1 MVRQIYYTKIISV
14 VTAAFFLGLAAPVL
28 GATLSLT
35 PATGAYTVGAPFTAT
50 VVVTSSDKV
59 ANALSGVVTFPTN
72 RLEVV
77 SLNKN
82 NSVITYWV
90 NEPNY
95 SNATGQIKFEGVVP
109 NPGFSGVGKRVLA
122 ITFRPKIVGPV
133 TLTFSEGSVLAND
146 GQGTNILS
154 GLANANY
161 GIVPVKLE
169 SPAREATT
177 ATTVIGAPGAPQ
189 VTSTTHPDPA
199 SWYNHSNPVFQ
210 WELAS
215 EITGVNILADHS
227 PSTNP
232 GTASDG
238 RFSTYSYKKEVKDGA
253 WYFHLRLRN
262 AGGWGDITHFG
273 FNIDTAPPTDLQII
287 PVERL
292 DATDP
297 IVAFTITASDQGSGL
312 DRYEISMDGEPA
324 IIWSDNENH
333 RFTTPVLKLGEHT
346 LLVKVYDWAGNEL
359 AGSVNFSIAPLPA
372 PKILE
377 YPREI
382 ATGEIITLRGEA
394 LAGGLVTVSFKHPDG
409 SETTRET
416 RSDQVGRF
424 VISVD
429 EKWPAGVY
437 TATAMVKDNRGAESA
452 PSEAVVL
459 TLYLPALWQWGNAL
473 LRWLSLIIPILALLI
488 LLLFIILWSY
498 YRLRRIKQA
507 VRRESREATEALH
520 KSFDF
525 LREKSRDQLALL
537 EKAKANRVL
546 TKEETAIAENLKQ
559 SLNDVESYVRK
570 EIVDI
575 EKIVD

>member
-1 MVRQIYYTKIISV
+1 MGRKIYYSKIISIVAV
-14 VTAAFFLGLAAPVL
+14 VLFLGLATPVL

-35 PATGAYTVGAPFTAT
+35 PATGTYTVGVPFTTT
-50 VVVTSSDKV
+50 VVVTSSDKT
-59 ANALSGVVTFPTN
+59 ANALSGLVTFPTD

-77 SLNKN
+77 SLSKN

-90 NEPNY
+90 SEPSY

-109 NPGFSGVGKRVLA
+109 NPGFSGTGKKVLS
-122 ITFRPKIVGPV
+122 ITFQPKIIGSAK
-133 TLTFSEGSVLAND
+133 LTFSEGSVLAND

-169 SPAREATT
+169 SPAKEATT

-199 SWYNHSNPVFQ
+199 LWYNNSDPIFE

-215 EITGVNILADHS
+215 DITGVNILADHS

-238 RFSTYSYKKEVKDGA
+238 RFSTYSYKKAVKDGA

-273 FNIDTAPPTDLQII
+273 FNIDTVPPTDLQII
-287 PVERL
+287 PIERL

-297 IVAFTITASDQGSGL
+297 VVAFTITATDQGSGL
-312 DRYEISMDGEPA
+312 DRYEISVDGAPA
-324 IIWSDNENH
+324 IIWPDNADH
-333 RFTTPVLKLGEHT
+333 RFITPVMKSGEHT
-346 LLVKVYDWAGNEL
+346 LLVKVYDRAGNEL

-372 PKILE
+372 PKILD

-409 SETTRET
+409 SETTRES
-416 RSDQVGRF
+416 RADQAGKF
-424 VISVD
+424 VISSD

-459 TLYLPALWQWGNAL
+459 TLYLPALWQWANNL
-473 LRWLSLIIPILALLI
+473 LRWLSLIVPILVLI
-488 LLLFIILWSY
+488 IFLIFIILWSY

-546 TKEETAIAENLKQ
+546 TKEESAIAESLKQ
-559 SLNDVESYVRK
+559 SLNDVENYVRK